1 MCLRG
6 IDFRFFV
13 VVKTGRF
20 DRMEENLGS
29 LEWGALSEDEM
40 KLIGDLDI
48 GRRFNDPG
56 VFTEGMGSF
65 YPIYE

>member
-1 MCLRG
+1 
-6 IDFRFFV
+6 
-13 VVKTGRF
+13 
-20 DRMEENLGS
+20 MEENLGS